1 MNALE
6 VLKAL
11 ANDTRFEILR
21 MLHARDLCV
30 CELEVAL
37 GLAQSKISYHLSAL
51 RDAQLVKVTQ
61 DGRWSVYSLERTTLF
76 HLGGAVLETLSDA
89 PDLSRVPD
97 CRTLEGSYSQQITL
111 MKEAVCDC

>member
-6 VLKAL
+6 ILKAL

-21 MLHARDLCV
+21 MLHTRDLCV

-51 RDAQLVKVTQ
+51 KDAELVKVTQ
-61 DGRWSVYSLERTTLF
+61 DGRWGVYSLERTTLF
-76 HLGGAVLETLSDA
+76 RLGGMVLETLSDA
-89 PDLSRVPD
+89 PDLSHVPD

-111 MKEAVCDC
+111 MKGTVCDC

>member
-11 ANDTRFEILR
+11 SNDTRFEILR
-21 MLHARDLCV
+21 MLHARNLCV

-37 GLAQSKISYHLSAL
+37 GLAQSKISYHLSVL
-51 RDAQLVKVTQ
+51 RDAQLVKVAQ

-76 HLGGAVLETLSDA
+76 HLGGAVLEALANA
-89 PDLSRVPD
+89 PDLSHIPD
-97 CRTLEGSYSQQITL
+97 CRTLEGAYSQQNNL
-111 MKEAVCDC
+111 MKDPACAC